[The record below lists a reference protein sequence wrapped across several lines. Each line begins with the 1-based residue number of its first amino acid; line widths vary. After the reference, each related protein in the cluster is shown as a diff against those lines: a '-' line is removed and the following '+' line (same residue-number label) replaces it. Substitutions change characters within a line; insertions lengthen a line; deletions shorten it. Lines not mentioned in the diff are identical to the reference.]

1 MPSSQTDAHCKWEPD
16 AVAVVETR
24 DWAVTPARKKDSA
37 ISTPPGEENAPRP
50 SGHENMTATWT
61 HCKIAD
67 SLSVRKGRIAHSLSV
82 RKGSQENVCDI
93 RRWTTSSF
101 SLEKKSYEGKQTT
114 DP

>member
-1 MPSSQTDAHCKWEPD
+1 
-16 AVAVVETR
+16 
-24 DWAVTPARKKDSA
+24 
-37 ISTPPGEENAPRP
+37 
-50 SGHENMTATWT
+50 MTATWT
-61 HCKIAD
+61 HCKIAH
-67 SLSVRKGRIAHSLSV
+67 SLSVRKGRIADSLSV